1 MALLTSLF
9 SKLLGNAEGII
20 DEVVS
25 SKEEKLTLKN
35 KLQEIVNEHQAII
48 EQEVTKRWQ
57 ADMQGNWLTKSI
69 RPLVLAWLVVAT
81 TLLIFIDAGA
91 IEFVVEDKWV
101 DLLQIVLIT
110 VIGAYFGSRGLEK
123 IKHGN
128 K

>member
-9 SKLLGNAEGII
+9 SKLLGNADKVI
-20 DEVVS
+20 DEVVTS
-25 SKEEKLTLKN
+25 QEEKLVLKN
-35 KLQEIVNEHQAII
+35 KLQEIVNEHQGII

-69 RPLVLAWLVVAT
+69 RPLVMAWLVVST

-91 IEFVVEDKWV
+91 IAFVVEDKWV

-123 IKHGN
+123 IKNG
-128 K
+128 KQ